1 MDAFLPANLPAER
14 VVARVGLISD
24 THVPERC
31 AALPPSLFEVLRGV
45 DLLLHAGDVGE
56 LWVLEHLSAIAP
68 LVAVHGNDDTPDATR
83 ELPYQQLVAVG
94 GVRILLWHSHY
105 RDPAQEMA
113 SRRSDDWHVRLARWA
128 ERGRRAGAQI
138 VVFGH
143 AHIPLTCQYE
153 DVWLVNLGALASG
166 NAFTRQLRQTVALLF
181 IRDDGTPFVTHV
193 DLAVPDRAYIPHID
207 WEAGFRA
214 ALDQYSA
221 TIVAPDLADAVAR
234 LTQQRFAAPEAL
246 KAAVLRV
253 SHRCW
258 AGEQPA
264 ITRADLLAE
273 VRGDPEVPIV
283 DKVQVERIFSG
294 VKRKA

>member
-1 MDAFLPANLPAER
+1 MDPFLPTNLPAER

-24 THVPERC
+24 THMPERC
-31 AALPPSLFEVLRGV
+31 AALPPSLFAVLHGV

-56 LWVLEHLSAIAP
+56 LWVLERLSAIAP
-68 LVAVHGNDDTPDATR
+68 VVAVHGNDDTPDATR
-83 ELPYQQLVAVG
+83 ELPYQQLVTVAG
-94 GVRILLWHSHY
+94 RRILLWHSHY

-113 SRRSDDWHVRLARWA
+113 SRRNDDWYVHLARWA
-128 ERGRRAGAQI
+128 ERGRRAGARI
-138 VVFGH
+138 VIFGH
-143 AHIPLTCQYE
+143 AHIPLTYQYE
-153 DVWLVNLGALASG
+153 DVWLVNPGALASG

-193 DLAVPDRAYIPHID
+193 DLAAPDRAYTPHID
-207 WEAGFRA
+207 WEAGFKA
-214 ALDQYSA
+214 AMDQYSA
-221 TIVAPDLADAVAR
+221 TIVAPDLVNAVAR

-246 KAAVLRV
+246 RAAVLRI

-283 DKVQVERIFSG
+283 DKAQVERILSG
-294 VKRKA
+294 GET